1 MAAASFDEHSTG
13 EAGDPPV
20 QLFSA
25 AARFAALLALLPPI
39 ALSTITPAYPRNPIA
54 RPATGPIP
62 VASSEPPTSTINA
75 AAE

>member
-1 MAAASFDEHSTG
+1 MAAAIFDEHSTG

-25 AARFAALLALLPPI
+25 CLAALLALLPPI